1 MVFKKVTLVG
11 ESNENF
17 EGAVEEAVDR
27 AEQTIDNLRWAEVVN
42 QSVVLEGADRLYQVE
57 IEVAFKMEDSFDRNP
72 HL

>member
-42 QSVVLEGADRLYQVE
+42 QSVMLEGADRLYQVE